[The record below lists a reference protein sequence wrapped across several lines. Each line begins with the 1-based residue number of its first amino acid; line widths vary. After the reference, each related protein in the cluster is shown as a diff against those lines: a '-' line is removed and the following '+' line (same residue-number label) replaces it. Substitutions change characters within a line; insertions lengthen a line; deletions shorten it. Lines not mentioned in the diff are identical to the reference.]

1 MTTSAHVSHSLPGR
15 VRVRVHGRR
24 KDEAFFRRVS
34 DELLAEDGILQA
46 RSNARTESLLI
57 LHELEDEALAGTLE
71 RAGLRL
77 APGPVRARRPT
88 LTRQMARN
96 VEDWDRRVL
105 KATDGALDLDTLWFV
120 FLVGG
125 GAFQALRG
133 RLLPAGVSLLLY
145 ASRRLTRESEEAS
158 SAGATAPGAEG
169 EVEPDP
175 PSGPL

>member
-1 MTTSAHVSHSLPGR
+1 
-15 VRVRVHGRR
+15 
-24 KDEAFFRRVS
+24 
-34 DELLAEDGILQA
+34 
-46 RSNARTESLLI
+46 
-57 LHELEDEALAGTLE
+57 
-71 RAGLRL
+71 
-77 APGPVRARRPT
+77 
-88 LTRQMARN
+88 MARN
-96 VEDWDRRVL
+96 LEDWDRRVL

-145 ASRRLTRESEEAS
+145 ASRRLTRESEEVS